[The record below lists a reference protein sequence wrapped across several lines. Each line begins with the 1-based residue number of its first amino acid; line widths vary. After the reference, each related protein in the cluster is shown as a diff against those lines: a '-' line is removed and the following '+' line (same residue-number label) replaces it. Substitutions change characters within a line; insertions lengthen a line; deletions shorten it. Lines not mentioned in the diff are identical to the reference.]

1 MTKEQALALLN
12 SILDTHIKA
21 VGEVSDPG
29 EARTALE
36 NARQDLE
43 LHVSAVVDEC
53 LQQSLDDAIAE
64 AEEITRGE

>member
-1 MTKEQALALLN
+1 MTKDEALALLN

-29 EARTALE
+29 EARTVLE

-43 LHVSAVVDEC
+43 LHLAAVVDEC
-53 LQQSLDDAIAE
+53 MQQSLDDALAQ
-64 AEEITRGE
+64 AEEITRGR